1 MVTFVDLASRGY
13 FPIELPPPFNTRSY
27 GALMG
32 SAPPPPIF
40 NADIA
45 SRPVTHNLKRE
56 GLLRRQL
63 SIPNPVNFYQL
74 APLVAANWNDLSQ
87 RCNASTVSIS
97 KPISA
102 PSGRRAIDVMGGL
115 AKLPVHRAS
124 IRSTSK
130 YILKTDIESFYQS
143 IYTHSIPWA
152 IHTKSVAKAHRHSSN
167 LVGNQLDKF
176 IRNAQDRQT
185 LGIPISPD
193 TSALI
198 AEIILAATDQKLAS
212 QLSGSAL
219 RYVDDY
225 EIGFASYSQAEA
237 GLALLQ
243 TVLGEYELSINPRKT
258 SIIELPVPLDSPWA
272 SELRTFSFR
281 PKAQLNDLIHYFG
294 RTFEL
299 ARSVPHENVL
309 KYSIARMN
317 SITVET
323 QNWETYQD
331 ILCQCAMVEPETL
344 SYVVD
349 QFLRYAK
356 ASYAVNKSKLQKV
369 VNRVIST
376 CGPLDQGSV
385 VAWALWA
392 CILFDIS
399 IDLEVAKVL
408 SSMEDPVVALLTLH
422 ADSKCL
428 LPHSSDF
435 SRWQAL
441 LNQSELYGNQWLLAY
456 EANVKGW
463 LPLSPSNDYV
473 SPDQCFSYLKA
484 NNVEFYDST
493 AHLTQLPRHPI
504 STTSEESFIPSV
516 IEDLTGYLIEV

>member
-27 GALMG
+27 GALMA
-32 SAPPPPIF
+32 SAPPAVF
-40 NADIA
+40 NADKA

-74 APLVAANWNDLSQ
+74 ASLVAANWNQLSQ
-87 RCNASTVSIS
+87 HCNASTVSIS

-115 AKLPVHRAS
+115 SKLPVHRAS

-152 IHTKSVAKAHRHSSN
+152 IHTKSVAKAQQHSSS
-167 LVGNQLDKF
+167 LIGNQLDRY

-198 AEIILAATDQKLAS
+198 AEIILAAADQKLMP
-212 QLSGSAL
+212 QLSGSAF

-225 EIGFASYSQAEA
+225 EIGFPSYSQAEA
-237 GLALLQ
+237 GLAILQ
-243 TVLGEYELSINPRKT
+243 TILGEYELSINPRKT
-258 SIIELPVPLDSPWA
+258 SIIELPVPLESLWS

-299 ARSVPHENVL
+299 ARSFPHENVL
-309 KYSIARMN
+309 KYSISRMN

-369 VNRVIST
+369 VSQVIST
-376 CGPLDQGSV
+376 SGPLDQGSV
-385 VAWALWA
+385 VAWALWT
-392 CILFDIS
+392 CILFDIN
-399 IDLEVAKVL
+399 IDQEVAKVL
-408 SSMEDPVVALLTLH
+408 SSLEDPIVALLTLH
-422 ADSKCL
+422 ANSKGL
-428 LPHSSDF
+428 LPPSSDF

-463 LPLSPSNDYV
+463 LPLSPGNDYV
-473 SPDQCFSYLKA
+473 SSDQCFSYLKA
-484 NNVEFYDST
+484 NSVEFYDST

-504 STTSEESFIPSV
+504 LATSEEPSIPAA
-516 IEDLTGYLIEV
+516 IEDLTGYLISV

>member
-1 MVTFVDLASRGY
+1 MVTFVDLASKGY

-27 GALMG
+27 GALMA
-32 SAPPPPIF
+32 SNPPSIF
-40 NADIA
+40 NVDKA

-74 APLVAANWNDLSQ
+74 ASLVADNWNSLSQ
-87 RCNASTVSIS
+87 HCNTSTVSIS
-97 KPISA
+97 KPISV

-115 AKLPVHRAS
+115 SKLPVHRAS

-152 IHTKSVAKAHRHSSN
+152 IHTKSVAKAQQNSSS
-167 LVGNQLDKF
+167 LLGNQLDKYV
-176 IRNAQDRQT
+176 RNAQDRQT

-198 AEIILAATDQKLAS
+198 AETILAATDQKLMP
-212 QLSGSAL
+212 QLSGSAF

-237 GLALLQ
+237 GLAVLQ
-243 TVLGEYELSINPRKT
+243 TILGEYELSINPRKT
-258 SIIELPVPLDSPWA
+258 SIIELPVPLESPWA

-281 PKAQLNDLIHYFG
+281 PRAQLNDLIHYFG

-299 ARSVPHENVL
+299 AKCFPHENVL
-309 KYSIARMN
+309 KYSISRMN
-317 SITVET
+317 SITVES
-323 QNWETYQD
+323 QNWDTYQD
-331 ILCQCAMVEPETL
+331 FLCQCVMVEPDTL

-356 ASYAVNKSKLQKV
+356 ASYALNKSKLQHV
-369 VNRVIST
+369 ISQVIST
-376 CGPLDQGSV
+376 SGPLDQGSV
-385 VAWALWA
+385 VAWALWV

-399 IDLEVAKVL
+399 IDQGVAKVIT
-408 SSMEDPVVALLTLH
+408 SMEESVVALLTLH
-422 ADSKCL
+422 AHSKGL
-428 LPHSSDF
+428 LPPSLDF

-441 LNQSELYGNQWLLAY
+441 LNQSELYGNQWLLVY

-463 LPLSPSNDYV
+463 LLPSSGNDYV
-473 SPDQCFSYLKA
+473 STDQCFSYLKK
-484 NNVEFYDST
+484 NDVEFYDST
-493 AHLTQLPRHPI
+493 AHLTHLPRYPI
-504 STTSEESFIPSV
+504 SATSKEPSIPDA
-516 IEDLTGYLIEV
+516 IEDLTEYLISG

>member
-1 MVTFVDLASRGY
+1 MVTLVDLARRGY
-13 FPIELPPPFNTRSY
+13 FPSELPPPFNTRSY
-27 GALMG
+27 GALLG
-32 SAPPPPIF
+32 SATPPGIF
-40 NADIA
+40 DADKA

-74 APLVAANWNDLSQ
+74 ASLVADNWNALFQ
-87 RCNASTVSIS
+87 CCNASTISIS

-102 PSGRRAIDVMGGL
+102 PSGRRAIDVIGGISRL
-115 AKLPVHRAS
+115 SVHRAS

-130 YILKTDIESFYQS
+130 YILKTDIESFYKS

-152 IHTKSVAKAHRHSSN
+152 IHTKSVAKSKQQSTT
-167 LVGNQLDKF
+167 LLGNQLDRY

-198 AEIILAATDQKLAS
+198 AEVILAATDQKLS
-212 QLSGSAL
+212 PQLSGSAF

-237 GLALLQ
+237 GLATLQ
-243 TVLGEYELSINPRKT
+243 TVLGEYELSINPSKT
-258 SIIELPVPLDSPWA
+258 SIIELPLPLDSTWA
-272 SELRTFSFR
+272 SELRTFSFSS
-281 PKAQLNDLIHYFG
+281 KMQLNDLIHYFG

-299 ARSVPHENVL
+299 ARSVPHDNVL
-309 KYSIARMN
+309 KFAIARMN

-323 QNWETYQD
+323 QNWEIYQD

-349 QFLRYAK
+349 QFLRYAE
-356 ASYAVNKSKLQKV
+356 AHYVVNKSKLQKV
-369 VNRVIST
+369 VSHIIST
-376 CGPLDQGSV
+376 CGPLDQGSA
-385 VAWALWA
+385 VAWALWT
-392 CILFDIS
+392 CILFDIK
-399 IDLEVAKVL
+399 IDLEVATVL

-422 ADSKCL
+422 ADSKGL
-428 LPHSSDF
+428 LPPSSDF

-441 LNQSELYGNQWLLAY
+441 LNQGELYGNQWLLAY

-463 LPLSPSNDYV
+463 LPLPSGNDYV
-473 SPDQCFSYLKA
+473 SSDKCFSYLKA

-493 AHLTQLPRHPI
+493 AHLTQLPRQPI
-504 STTSEESFIPSV
+504 STTSEESSIPAT
-516 IEDLTGYLIEV
+516 IEDLTGYLIGV